1 MKRNNL
7 QSSSLEGNEADFL
20 ASPRNRPPRH
30 LGGYAAARF
39 ISED

>member
-20 ASPRNRPPRH
+20 ASARTRPPRY
-30 LGGYAAARF
+30 LGGYAHGVCNC
-39 ISED
+39 E